1 MLSQLARRRAYVS
14 TPWRLKQLA
23 AQKISSF
30 SSTSFCSTSN
40 QTQSPMADTETELIY
55 QSRNAVRLLT
65 LNRPRKLNALSSGIL
80 ESVYEKLN
88 EFVKSDLANIVIV
101 KGKEPR
107 AFSAGADVASLA
119 KAAQSEGLEK
129 SLPGNAKFFQTEFV
143 LNHTIATYPKPYVS
157 ILQGVTMG
165 GGVGLSCHG
174 AFRVATENTLLA
186 MPETKIGYYPDVGA
200 LFFLSKLNGE
210 LGLYA
215 ALTGHRF
222 KGYDSFKFG
231 ISTHYIGEDSLLDL
245 ERRLEELELGSID
258 SSTSA
263 EYFKL
268 VDWCLEEFSSE
279 PPADYKPS
287 LSVQDLDTI
296 DECFKYDSLEE
307 IINALQ
313 NAEAKN
319 PEFVKNALSI
329 LSPENPE
336 DGMSPLSLKVT
347 LKAYRQ
353 AAKLDLQAALQQD
366 MRLSYNFCN
375 SPEFREGVI
384 ALLVEKRKPNW
395 TFKSLSDVSNDT
407 VNSMFAPIPEEFTL
421 KFPSEANFTEYPY
434 NFGLPRE
441 KDIMDFVTG
450 ETSEQDTKATK
461 QDVIEF
467 FKKKYPD
474 GLKQGLTEN
483 VNEVLSRKTSP
494 DPTDASLLDWNY

>member
-1 MLSQLARRRAYVS
+1 
-14 TPWRLKQLA
+14 
-23 AQKISSF
+23 
-30 SSTSFCSTSN
+30 
-40 QTQSPMADTETELIY
+40 
-55 QSRNAVRLLT
+55 
-65 LNRPRKLNALSSGIL
+65 
-80 ESVYEKLN
+80 
-88 EFVKSDLANIVIV
+88 
-101 KGKEPR
+101 
-107 AFSAGADVASLA
+107 
-119 KAAQSEGLEK
+119 
-129 SLPGNAKFFQTEFV
+129 
-143 LNHTIATYPKPYVS
+143 
-157 ILQGVTMG
+157 
-165 GGVGLSCHG
+165 
-174 AFRVATENTLLA
+174 
-186 MPETKIGYYPDVGA
+186 
-200 LFFLSKLNGE
+200 
-210 LGLYA
+210 
-215 ALTGHRF
+215 
-222 KGYDSFKFG
+222 
-231 ISTHYIGEDSLLDL
+231 
-245 ERRLEELELGSID
+245 
-258 SSTSA
+258 
-263 EYFKL
+263 
-268 VDWCLEEFSSE
+268 
-279 PPADYKPS
+279 
-287 LSVQDLDTI
+287 
-296 DECFKYDSLEE
+296 
-307 IINALQ
+307 
-313 NAEAKN
+313 
-319 PEFVKNALSI
+319 
-329 LSPENPE
+329 
-336 DGMSPLSLKVT
+336 MSPLSLKVT